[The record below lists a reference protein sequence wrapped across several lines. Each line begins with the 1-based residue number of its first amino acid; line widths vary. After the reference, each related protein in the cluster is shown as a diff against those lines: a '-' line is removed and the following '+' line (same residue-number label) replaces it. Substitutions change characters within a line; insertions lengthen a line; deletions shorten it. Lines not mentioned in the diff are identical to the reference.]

1 MSFMGASVFVKVVG
15 FREVERHALNT
26 LFRLS
31 AGRPTSYSL
40 WTPDAPVPPLLAL
53 IDSDACDAGLEQA
66 LPDLNPGLKMIC
78 VGAASSAS
86 AWRQFERP
94 LHWPDIVQAMD
105 SLCDA
110 LEQQDLPMDFQDTET
125 GTTLAASVKASLLVD
140 ASLEDRMYLRARLA
154 LAGRTDVDDAA
165 SGARALELAGQRHY
179 DLAIVGLEAADGDRW
194 ALVRQLLVLEPPIA
208 SVIVTTA
215 DKSLQTREQARV
227 IGCHGLLEKPYDP
240 LQVVKL
246 LETI

>member
-53 IDSDACDAGLEQA
+53 IDSDACEAGQEQA
-66 LPDLNPGLKMIC
+66 LPDLNPGLKIIC
-78 VGAASSAS
+78 VGAASPAN

-105 SLCDA
+105 SLCDTVG
-110 LEQQDLPMDFQDTET
+110 QQEAHIDFEDTET
-125 GTTLAASVKASLLVD
+125 GTTLASSVKASLLVD

-154 LAGRTDVDDAA
+154 LAGRTCVDDAT
-165 SGARALELAGQRHY
+165 SGAQALELASQRHY
-179 DLAIVGLEAADGDRW
+179 DLAIVGLEAGDGDRW
-194 ALVRQLLVLEPPIA
+194 AFVRQLLALEPAIA

-215 DKSLQTREQARV
+215 DKSLQTREQAQA

-240 LQVVKL
+240 LHVLEL